1 MRIEGDNERVG
12 IGTTSPSAKLEVSA
26 SGTTSQEIAHFGNS
40 NGVGKIKLQLDGFG
54 SSKLTMLDSDNNED
68 IVLNTQGDSYFNIS
82 HGNVGIGT
90 TSPLG
95 KLHIQNSSVR
105 TSVNSGA
112 DNLIIE
118 EDAYSGI
125 TILSN
130 NNNAG
135 QIHFGDQNSENVG
148 MIQYFHSDNSFRLFT
163 NSSEKF
169 RINSSGN
176 VLIGTTFDFGHK
188 LQVQSNTN
196 PQLFLTGD
204 SGAGIAFIDTDTSQE
219 DYQIIVG
226 ANDMVFRRVSDSSD
240 RIRIYGSSGNISLAP
255 NSGNVGISNSNPS
268 RLLTIGDGTGSPNI
282 QLLSA
287 DAGNARIEFGDNSD
301 SDAGEIQYVH
311 SDNYMQ
317 FTTNGSERLRIKSD
331 GKVGIGTTSPS
342 AILHA
347 YATTGIISESPSNAT
362 ITIRRNDNVQYGA
375 FLKYHSGNSEKWVA
389 GLSDAGDFT
398 DSTGN
403 EYFIGTSKT
412 NPIFLID
419 SSGNVGIGTTSPQ
432 SKADINGTLRVIGQV
447 TPSGGAGLEIGYSG
461 AGKLRAIDRATTT
474 YKLLDFIASKF
485 TFKIDGTEKMRL
497 SDDGRLGISTS
508 TPETELDVNGTCTSQ
523 LLQLRRQDSTPSEP
537 ETDKSII
544 FMDSSGD
551 IKVLINVGGTTVTRT
566 LATYA

>member
-1 MRIEGDNERVG
+1 
-12 IGTTSPSAKLEVSA
+12 
-26 SGTTSQEIAHFGNS
+26 
-40 NGVGKIKLQLDGFG
+40 
-54 SSKLTMLDSDNNED
+54 MLDSDNNED